1 MQPRIDPATGKY
13 DGTRIGHLGNAVWLR
28 IMTPLG
34 SWWAR
39 PGVGSRLHELQRQKS
54 LPRVAALAEQYAR
67 QALADLVT
75 SGRAQSVTATATLNA
90 GRLDLSVTVI
100 DATGR
105 AWSYPFTQVLH

>member
-1 MQPRIDPATGKY
+1 MQSRIDPATGKY

-39 PGVGSRLHELQRQKS
+39 PDVGSRLHELQRQKA
-54 LPRVAALAEQYAR
+54 LPRVAAQAEQYAR
-67 QALADLVT
+67 QALADLVS
-75 SGRAQSVTATATLNA
+75 SGRAESVTATATLNG
-90 GRLDLSVTVI
+90 GRLDLDVTVI